1 MRVWDQIRPLIFI
14 NACHSAEL
22 DPAAL
27 FNYIDVFVGAANAA
41 GVVGTEVKVSQ
52 DLAME
57 FARRFFDELLSPG
70 GTVGPRYAGP
80 DGVSF
85 QRQPLRAQLHSVL
98 LGGPDHRLVT
108 AQVRAWRVA
117 ASEVLA

>member
-1 MRVWDQIRPLIFI
+1 MSEAFRRSHLRIWDQIRPLIFI

-27 FNYIDVFVGAANAA
+27 FNYIDTFVTAANAA
-41 GVVGTEVKVSQ
+41 GVIGTEVKVSQ

-70 GTVGPRYAGP
+70 ATVGSAMRSARMEFLSRGNLFELNYTPYCWADLALAP
-80 DGVSF
+80 
-85 QRQPLRAQLHSVL
+85 PL
-98 LGGPDHRLVT
+98 
-108 AQVRAWRVA
+108 
-117 ASEVLA
+117 